1 LTDAGNPGSSHE
13 AAPDKTDT
21 TAAGGDVSSGRKIMS
36 KAFGETGKPDPAVLA
51 EASERLRGEMEALAL
66 QVRDLALTLPPV
78 QLLGWVWA
86 TVHTRILAD
95 LRKEGDD
102 YRPDKALVNEIQ
114 FALEY
119 LHAVW
124 SCHADLASETTPFDE
139 AKASELM
146 GKLEA
151 LKELTFNYCLASS
164 MAKHASGQD
173 EYLTR
178 LEYEA
183 KSAWVNIR
191 GHRYQ
196 VLEGEFFRHVLAPH
210 ADALRTA
217 YGMGPNAI
225 AEGMQA
231 IADTL
236 RTGISNAVQKL
247 MAGMDRAD
255 ALVSSGSKDM
265 KTAFEALTALD
276 GTFSGEMARAT
287 EDVFH
292 GGICNLS
299 RHSGFTAALLEDLSF
314 RPGENAEFFGDG
326 DFMGTPLRTLPGRV
340 RPGIKLGGDYYF
352 TDGQFVRDSAYRTI
366 QRGLLARLPAYREDW
381 KTRQQEMVE
390 MAFPTVCA
398 QQFSQA
404 TKHCGVFYRDVTTR
418 EWAECDLVMVQD
430 DVLLVVEA
438 KAGAMPMH
446 SPETNFERFERLI
459 GELVVKAYA
468 QCNRFLDYLASAPEV
483 KIYRLVDG
491 RYVPVERL
499 RLRDFRT
506 ILPIGLTVEA
516 FTPFSAMVKARPD
529 IKPLLGKHPF
539 VSMSVDDLFVLNRF
553 LPTTGELLHYLEVRQ
568 RAAGFPAATI
578 FDEIDH
584 LGAYIG
590 RNRFDMDIEE
600 SLKKTDVIWMDSF
613 SDVVDRHFEGPDW
626 ETSPVPH
633 QPFLEELAAVLGAL
647 DARRD
652 GS

>member
-196 VLEGEFFRHVLAPH
+196 VL
-210 ADALRTA
+210 
-217 YGMGPNAI
+217 
-225 AEGMQA
+225 
-231 IADTL
+231 
-236 RTGISNAVQKL
+236 
-247 MAGMDRAD
+247 
-255 ALVSSGSKDM
+255 
-265 KTAFEALTALD
+265 
-276 GTFSGEMARAT
+276 
-287 EDVFH
+287 
-292 GGICNLS
+292 
-299 RHSGFTAALLEDLSF
+299 
-314 RPGENAEFFGDG
+314 
-326 DFMGTPLRTLPGRV
+326 
-340 RPGIKLGGDYYF
+340 
-352 TDGQFVRDSAYRTI
+352 
-366 QRGLLARLPAYREDW
+366 
-381 KTRQQEMVE
+381 
-390 MAFPTVCA
+390 
-398 QQFSQA
+398 
-404 TKHCGVFYRDVTTR
+404 
-418 EWAECDLVMVQD
+418 
-430 DVLLVVEA
+430 
-438 KAGAMPMH
+438 
-446 SPETNFERFERLI
+446 
-459 GELVVKAYA
+459 
-468 QCNRFLDYLASAPEV
+468 
-483 KIYRLVDG
+483 
-491 RYVPVERL
+491 
-499 RLRDFRT
+499 
-506 ILPIGLTVEA
+506 
-516 FTPFSAMVKARPD
+516 
-529 IKPLLGKHPF
+529 
-539 VSMSVDDLFVLNRF
+539 
-553 LPTTGELLHYLEVRQ
+553 
-568 RAAGFPAATI
+568 
-578 FDEIDH
+578 
-584 LGAYIG
+584 
-590 RNRFDMDIEE
+590 
-600 SLKKTDVIWMDSF
+600 
-613 SDVVDRHFEGPDW
+613 
-626 ETSPVPH
+626 
-633 QPFLEELAAVLGAL
+633 
-647 DARRD
+647 
-652 GS
+652 